1 MYVTKK
7 HISRRTVLR
16 GAGVTVALP
25 FLSAMVPAATALGKT
40 AAAPKPRMG
49 FFYFP
54 HGAIMN
60 NTRFGSEMNA
70 WTPDKTGADFDFKPI
85 LKPFEPFRKYV
96 TVVSN
101 LHNRPAESSSVH
113 AITPGT
119 WLGCVPPRK
128 SQSPLGGTTVDQ
140 MAAKHIGQDSTLP
153 SIEVATEIEG
163 GGGQCDGTYG
173 CSFGKTISFATPTT
187 PLPMEDD
194 PQKMFNKL
202 FGRGNTPEERAAIQ
216 HDYGSLLDMVSV
228 DANRLKARVG
238 AEDRTVLSD
247 YLDNVREIERRV
259 QKMQRQ
265 QTSSIELPH
274 IPVGSLDFDTRL
286 KLMLDM
292 IAVAYQANI
301 TRVSTMMFAAEVSGQ
316 PFPFLGVPDAFHP
329 LSHQT
334 NLKDACLKLIK
345 IQTYFAENFAKFL
358 KRLSEIK
365 EGESSLLDQAIFL
378 YGSNMSSSQRHDN
391 YPLPSTVI
399 GGGCGKL
406 TGNQH
411 ILCAE
416 HTPLANLLLT
426 LLNRG
431 GIEMESVGDSTGQI
445 ESL

>member
-7 HISRRTVLR
+7 HLSRRTVLR

-60 NTRFGSEMNA
+60 NTRFGPEMNA

-85 LKPFEPFRKYV
+85 LKPFEPFRNYV

-259 QKMQRQ
+259 KKMQSSRPQASSCRISRSEPSTLRDPAQPDVRHDRPRLSGQYDQGGDDDGGGRGQQHDRTTTSASRMPSTRCRITRTTPKDRQAGEDPDLSLQAVRPLRGQARQDAGRRRLDAGSLHPSLRQ
-265 QTSSIELPH
+265 QYEH
-274 IPVGSLDFDTRL
+274 I
-286 KLMLDM
+286 
-292 IAVAYQANI
+292 
-301 TRVSTMMFAAEVSGQ
+301 
-316 PFPFLGVPDAFHP
+316 
-329 LSHQT
+329 
-334 NLKDACLKLIK
+334 
-345 IQTYFAENFAKFL
+345 
-358 KRLSEIK
+358 
-365 EGESSLLDQAIFL
+365 
-378 YGSNMSSSQRHDN
+378 QRHDHF
-391 YPLPSTVI
+391 PLPTAIV

-406 TGNQH
+406 KGNQH
-411 ILCAE
+411 S
-416 HTPLANLLLT
+416 
-426 LLNRG
+426 G
-431 GIEMESVGDSTGQI
+431 GQAHAAREPAADALHRAGVEIESVGDSTGQI
-445 ESL
+445 KSL